1 MVNVN
6 QMDGRETTSSVKG
19 KRNNN
24 WIANLLTWWL
34 ADSRHS
40 PLEIDFQWIEEDW
53 EMIQSCFVLSSL
65 KIIESILSS
74 CTNSRP
80 LDNNSLAFLASSQ
93 FKKWKSWK
101 RKVNANRETSWKE
114 IRWRRPRHN
123 DTVQDWSC
131 QATANLR
138 IRWRIASKVNNKQ
151 TTTN

>member
-19 KRNNN
+19 KRDSN
-24 WIANLLTWWL
+24 WIANLLTGWL

-101 RKVNANRETSWKE
+101 KKSMRIEKQVERKSDDDD
-114 IRWRRPRHN
+114 H
-123 DTVQDWSC
+123 D
-131 QATANLR
+131 
-138 IRWRIASKVNNKQ
+138 
-151 TTTN
+151 TTTLFKTEAAKQLPTWE